1 MIFVVFQHILTFA
14 LPDIPESWI
23 ASFIKTFRMPLFFF
37 ISGFVSY
44 KAVFEWNLIN
54 FGKIQLK
61 KIRGQLLPT
70 FVMFFLFVTLHD
82 QQYEKW
88 IFDWA
93 HAGYWFTIVSFEIFL
108 TYCIISM
115 FCRKIKNQN
124 ILLLIFV
131 LSAIGISCVW
141 QNIGHFC
148 RTKTMQ
154 LFSVGCYVK
163 YYIYFI
169 AGIIVRCK
177 MDTFH
182 KLIENKYVTLLLFV
196 LAIILPYI
204 FPKYNMTIII
214 LSRLCCIYSVFYFFR
229 EFFETNNKFSLGLST
244 IGRHTLEIYFL
255 HYFLLFRMPHIQSIF
270 NSLLND
276 KCFYGPSAE
285 WFVELVIVCVVS
297 VFLCFACIGI
307 KKIISAFPII
317 SELCFGPQKK

>member
-1 MIFVVFQHILTFA
+1 MKNKKRLQYIDCLRGFSMIFVVFQHILTFA

-141 QNIGHFC
+141 
-148 RTKTMQ
+148 
-154 LFSVGCYVK
+154 
-163 YYIYFI
+163 
-169 AGIIVRCK
+169 
-177 MDTFH
+177 
-182 KLIENKYVTLLLFV
+182 
-196 LAIILPYI
+196 
-204 FPKYNMTIII
+204 
-214 LSRLCCIYSVFYFFR
+214 
-229 EFFETNNKFSLGLST
+229 
-244 IGRHTLEIYFL
+244 
-255 HYFLLFRMPHIQSIF
+255 
-270 NSLLND
+270 
-276 KCFYGPSAE
+276 
-285 WFVELVIVCVVS
+285 
-297 VFLCFACIGI
+297 
-307 KKIISAFPII
+307 
-317 SELCFGPQKK
+317 